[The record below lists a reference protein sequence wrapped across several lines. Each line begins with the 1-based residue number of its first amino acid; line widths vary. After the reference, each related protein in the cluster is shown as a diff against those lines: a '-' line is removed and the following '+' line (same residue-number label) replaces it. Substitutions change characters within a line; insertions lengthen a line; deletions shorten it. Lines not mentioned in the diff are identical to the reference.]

1 MEVLKS
7 KMVLYL
13 KKRKRSKAEN
23 HVVNKR
29 IKLDDVEQYIDLFQF
44 ANVEYII
51 TNKTTYEDQDKFHI
65 TVDIHSTRNLW
76 NHKEYSIRHRL
87 KTRNQLQTLMEA
99 TGPIE
104 LNTSKGI
111 ASVTLCSKSPTYKE
125 AGVPT
130 PTAEFEVFC

>member
-29 IKLDDVEQYIDLFQF
+29 IKLDNVEQYIDLFQF

-51 TNKTTYEDQDKFHI
+51 TYKTTYEDQDKFHI

-76 NHKEYSIRHRL
+76 NHKEYSIKQRL
-87 KTRNQLQTLMEA
+87 KTRNQLCLDENGKILRGFNIDHIRERKTCVMKILRRLI
-99 TGPIE
+99 T
-104 LNTSKGI
+104 
-111 ASVTLCSKSPTYKE
+111 
-125 AGVPT
+125 
-130 PTAEFEVFC
+130 